1 MPHCDLPVV
10 LGLTWRRF
18 SWPAQGGAHGQGQ
31 LPEPELGPSPRDCPG
46 PLCSDPSGKP
56 GHSQTSEGG
65 NSEPGKTETTITMTT
80 SHQPQDRY
88 KAVWLIFFMLGLGT
102 LLPWNFFMTAT
113 AYFTNRLD
121 KSQNVSLVTTELNKD
136 VQASAI
142 PTAPTPERNSLSAIF
157 NNVMTLCAML
167 PLLVFTCL
175 NSFLHQRISQ
185 TVRIL
190 GSLVAILLVFLMT
203 AILVKV
209 QMDALPFF
217 VITMIKIILI
227 NSFGAILQ
235 GSLFGL
241 AGLLPATYTAP
252 IMSGQG
258 LAGFFASVA
267 MICAIASGSELSES
281 AFGYFITACVVII
294 LTIICYLGLPR
305 LEFYSYY
312 QQLKLRGPGEQ
323 ETKLDLISKD
333 PSITCSPPGE
343 ESGAGKEESRVSA
356 PNSQSTN
363 KSPSIQAILKNIL
376 VPALSVCFVFTV
388 TIGMF
393 PAVTAEVKS
402 SIAGTSAWGDYF
414 IPVSCFLIF
423 NIFDWLGRSLTAITM
438 WPGKDSRWLPSLVLA
453 RLVFVPVMLL
463 CNVHPRRYL
472 AVVFEHDA
480 WYIFFMAAFAF
491 SNGYLAS
498 ICMCFGPKKVK
509 PAEAETAGAIMAFFL
524 SLGLALGAVLS
535 FLFRAIV

>member
-1 MPHCDLPVV
+1 
-10 LGLTWRRF
+10 
-18 SWPAQGGAHGQGQ
+18 
-31 LPEPELGPSPRDCPG
+31 
-46 PLCSDPSGKP
+46 
-56 GHSQTSEGG
+56 
-65 NSEPGKTETTITMTT
+65 MTT
-80 SHQPQDRY
+80 SHQPHDRY

-113 AYFTNRLD
+113 QYFTNRLD
-121 KSQNVSLVTTELNKD
+121 TSQNVSLVAAEPSKD

-142 PTAPTPERNSLSAIF
+142 PSAASPERNSLSAIF

-167 PLLVFTCL
+167 PLLLFTCL
-175 NSFLHQRISQ
+175 NSFLHQRIPQ
-185 TVRIL
+185 AVRIL
-190 GSLVAILLVFLMT
+190 GSLVAILLVFLIT

-209 QMDALPFF
+209 HLDALSFF
-217 VITMIKIILI
+217 VITMIKIMLI

-241 AGLLPATYTAP
+241 AGLLPASYTAP

-258 LAGFFASVA
+258 LAGLFASVA
-267 MICAIASGSELSES
+267 MICAIASGSELSAS

-305 LEFYSYY
+305 LEFYRFY
-312 QQLKLRGPGEQ
+312 QQLKLEGPGEQ
-323 ETKLDLISKD
+323 ETKLDLISK
-333 PSITCSPPGE
+333 GE
-343 ESGAGKEESRVSA
+343 EPRAGKVESEVPA
-356 PNSQSTN
+356 PNSKPTN
-363 KSPSIQAILKNIL
+363 KSHSIRAILKSIL
-376 VPALSVCFVFTV
+376 VPALSVCFVFTI

-393 PAVTAEVKS
+393 PAVAAEVKS
-402 SIAGTSAWGDYF
+402 SIAGTSAWGHYF

-423 NIFDWLGRSLTAITM
+423 NIFDWLGRSLTAVTM
-438 WPGKDSRWLPSLVLA
+438 WPGKDSRWLPTLVLA
-453 RLVFVPVMLL
+453 RLVFVPLLLL
-463 CNVHPRRYL
+463 CNVQPRRYL
-472 AVVFEHDA
+472 TVVFEHDA

-498 ICMCFGPKKVK
+498 LCMCFGPKKVK

-524 SLGLALGAVLS
+524 SLGLSLGAVFS